1 MHRNFSVKSAFFGVH
16 KKSESITE
24 YRITKAPSWSQLQIF
39 FTWYA
44 LHIVFLSFVQLFSF
58 FCVSV
63 RCVYLLF
70 FIIEPT
76 LNKHLPAVSRG
87 YTVCVYMSVFLT
99 LIHKTIFFFFAAL
112 KLNAHPSLWYLRWNM
127 SPHRFTL
134 YFSLITLCVFVCT
147 VVFCHCF
154 ARERFYM
161 LYALQKQQQ
170 MPQPSSI

>member
-1 MHRNFSVKSAFFGVH
+1 MRGCINNGRLEMKCTETSRSKALFFGVH

-87 YTVCVYMSVFLT
+87 YTMCVCIWVCFWLWFIRQYSFFLLHLNSMHT
-99 LIHKTIFFFFAAL
+99 RVCGIYVEICLHIVSLSIF
-112 KLNAHPSLWYLRWNM
+112 R
-127 SPHRFTL
+127 
-134 YFSLITLCVFVCT
+134 
-147 VVFCHCF
+147 
-154 ARERFYM
+154 
-161 LYALQKQQQ
+161 
-170 MPQPSSI
+170 